1 MFDITK
7 LNRYIPTVEKPIYK
21 VSINRKLMWTGIVLV
36 VYFLMS
42 SQLFGRVYGVAEGA
56 GQQFQSLQMLLGSSF
71 GTLMTLGIGP
81 LVTSS
86 IILQLLVGAKIIDWD
101 LNDPKQKQK
110 YDTIQKLSA
119 IGLCFIE
126 AVAFVIGGAV
136 PPASPDIFTIT
147 IVVIQL
153 AFGGLIVILLDE
165 IVSKWGIGSG
175 ISLFIAAGVSR
186 QIFIQLFSPCM
197 MGAVAGCILP
207 PPGTEPIGRFWAVL
221 FNVFRDSLYTPA
233 FFAFLPIVTTII
245 VFLMVIYAQGVSV
258 DIPLQFGALRG
269 FGRRW
274 SLKLFYTSNIPVI
287 LTAALLAQLQLFGG
301 MMAQPDSIDPNIKCG
316 ILGCT
321 QTNPQGGSQPISGVI
336 YYLSA
341 PSNLLA
347 NIINGLLT
355 SQLALRALIYM
366 AFMIGCSILF
376 SVFWLSTSG
385 MDAESVADQVTSIGM
400 RIPGYRSSPQI
411 VKQVLNRYIPPLAVL
426 GGAAIGFLA
435 AFADF
440 TGAIGTGT
448 GILLTV
454 TIIYNFYEQLKSENL
469 DGAHPMI
476 RKFLGEE

>member
-7 LNRYIPTVEKPIYK
+7 LNKYIPTVEKPIYK
-21 VSINRKLMWTGIVLV
+21 VSINKKLMWTGIVLV
-36 VYFLMS
+36 MYFLMS

-56 GQQFQSLQMLLGSSF
+56 GQQFQALQMLLGSAF

-101 LNDPKQKQK
+101 LNDPEQKKK

-119 IGLCFIE
+119 IALCFIE
-126 AVAFVIGGAV
+126 AVAFVVGGAV
-136 PPASPDIFTIT
+136 PPKSSDLFTIT
-147 IVVIQL
+147 IVIIQL
-153 AFGGLIVILLDE
+153 AFGGLIVILLDD

-175 ISLFIAAGVSR
+175 ISLFIAAGVAR

-207 PPGTEPIGRFWAVL
+207 PPGTEPIGRFWAFL
-221 FNVFRDSLYTPA
+221 FNLFRDRNFMMA
-233 FFAFLPIVTTII
+233 FFAFLPILTTLI
-245 VFLMVIYAQGVSV
+245 VFMMVIYAQGISV
-258 DIPLQFGALRG
+258 DIPLQFAALRG

-287 LTAALLAQLQLFGG
+287 LTAALLANFQLFSG
-301 MMAQPDSIDPNIKCG
+301 MMAKPTIDDPNIKCSL
-316 ILGCT
+316 LGCVEQT
-321 QTNPQGGSQPISGVI
+321 QQAGNQPISGVI

-341 PSNLLA
+341 PSNLLSDVF
-347 NIINGLLT
+347 NGLLT
-355 SQLALRALIYM
+355 TQLALRAIIYM
-366 AFMIGCSILF
+366 SFMIGCSIIF
-376 SVFWLSTSG
+376 SIFWVSTSG
-385 MDAESVADQVTSIGM
+385 MDAESVAEQVTSIGM
-400 RIPGYRSSPQI
+400 RIPGYRSNPQI
-411 VKQVLNRYIPPLAVL
+411 VKQVLNKYIPALAVL
-426 GGAAIGFLA
+426 GGASIGFLA

-454 TIIYNFYEQLKSENL
+454 TIIYNFYEQLKTESLE
-469 DGAHPMI
+469 GAHPLI

>member
-7 LNRYIPTVEKPIYK
+7 LNKYIPTVEKPIYK
-21 VSINRKLMWTGIVLV
+21 VSINKKLTWTGIVLV

-56 GQQFQSLQMLLGSSF
+56 GQQFQALQMLLGSSF

-86 IILQLLVGAKIIDWD
+86 IILQLLVGAKLIDWD
-101 LNDPKQKQK
+101 LNDPKQKEK

-119 IGLCFIE
+119 VALCFIE

-136 PPASPDIFTIT
+136 PPSSPDVFTIT

-175 ISLFIAAGVSR
+175 ISLFIAAGVAR

-197 MGAVAGCILP
+197 TGAMTGCILP

-221 FNVFRDSLYTPA
+221 FDVFRDNLYSQA
-233 FFAFLPIVTTII
+233 FFAFLPILATLI
-245 VFLMVIYAQGVSV
+245 VFLMVIYAQGISV
-258 DIPLQFGALRG
+258 DIPLQFGSLRG

-287 LTAALLAQLQLFGG
+287 LTAALLANFQLFSG
-301 MMAQPDSIDPNIKCG
+301 MMAKPDPINPDIKCSF
-316 ILGCT
+316 LGCLQQNPGGGT
-321 QTNPQGGSQPISGVI
+321 QPLSGII
-336 YYLSA
+336 YYFSA
-341 PSNLLA
+341 PTNL
-347 NIINGLLT
+347 IGDIFNGLLT
-355 SQLALRALIYM
+355 SQLALRAIIYM
-366 AFMIGCSILF
+366 SLMIGCSIIF

-385 MDAESVADQVTSIGM
+385 MDAESVAEQVTSIGM
-400 RIPGYRSSPQI
+400 RIPGYRSNPQI
-411 VKQVLNRYIPPLAVL
+411 VKNVLNRYIPALAVL
-426 GGAAIGFLA
+426 GGASIGFLA

-454 TIIYNFYEQLKSENL
+454 TIIYNFYEQLKNENL
-469 DGAHPMI
+469 DGAHPII

>member
-7 LNRYIPTVEKPIYK
+7 LNKYIPTVVKPIYK
-21 VSINRKLMWTGIVLV
+21 VSLNKKLMWTGIVLV
-36 VYFLMS
+36 VFYLMS

-56 GQQFQSLQMLLGSSF
+56 GQQFQALQMLLGSSF

-101 LNDPKQKQK
+101 LNDPKQKER

-126 AVAFVIGGAV
+126 AVAFVVGGAV
-136 PPASPDIFTIT
+136 PPKSPDLFTIT

-175 ISLFIAAGVSR
+175 ISLFIAAGVAR

-197 MGAVAGCILP
+197 MGAMAGCILP

-221 FNVFRDSLYTPA
+221 FNVFRDKAFDLA
-233 FFAFLPIVTTII
+233 FFAFLPILSTIV
-245 VFLMVIYAQGVSV
+245 VFLMVIYAQGISV
-258 DIPLQFGALRG
+258 DIPLQFGAVRG

-287 LTAALLAQLQLFGG
+287 LTAALLANFQLFSG
-301 MMAQPDSIDPNIKCG
+301 MMAQPTAEDPNIKCSF
-316 ILGCT
+316 LGCVQQT
-321 QTNPQGGSQPISGVI
+321 QQGGNQPISGII

-347 NIINGLLT
+347 DVFNGLLT
-355 SQLALRALIYM
+355 SQLALKAIIYM
-366 AFMIGCSILF
+366 SFMIGCSILF

-385 MDAESVADQVTSIGM
+385 MDAESVAEQVTSIGM
-400 RIPGYRSSPQI
+400 RIPGYRSNPQI
-411 VKQVLNRYIPPLAVL
+411 VKKVLNKYIPPLAVL

-454 TIIYNFYEQLKSENL
+454 TIIYNFYEQLKSESL
-469 DGAHPMI
+469 EGAHPII